1 MTLFLFS
8 SKFCYLK
15 SLLKLIVVRSSELVN
30 YISEMPS
37 SVEIIR
43 AMDEISDAVSFLSLY
58 ASSSLC
64 CISLFC
70 FFNLLIRLLRILK

>member
-43 AMDEISDAVSFLSLY
+43 AMDEISDAVSFLSL
-58 ASSSLC
+58 
-64 CISLFC
+64 
-70 FFNLLIRLLRILK
+70 

>member
-1 MTLFLFS
+1 MTLFRFS

-15 SLLKLIVVRSSELVN
+15 SLLKLIVVRSSELVD

-58 ASSSLC
+58 ASSLC
-64 CISLFC
+64 CVSLFC
-70 FFNLLIRLLRILK
+70 FFNLLIRLLRILE

>member
-8 SKFCYLK
+8 SK
-15 SLLKLIVVRSSELVN
+15 LLKLIVVRSSELVN

-43 AMDEISDAVSFLSLY
+43 AMDEISDAVSFLSL
-58 ASSSLC
+58 
-64 CISLFC
+64 
-70 FFNLLIRLLRILK
+70 

>member
-8 SKFCYLK
+8 SK
-15 SLLKLIVVRSSELVN
+15 LLKLIVVRSSELVN

-58 ASSSLC
+58 ATSLC

-70 FFNLLIRLLRILK
+70 FFNLLIRLLRILE